1 MHIKVVAYIDTAC
14 KIILGKKQQVYE
26 AQDTMVTEDSIKSK
40 QLTIA
45 KSLP

>member
-14 KIILGKKQQVYE
+14 KIMLGKKPTGVW